1 MLKRPKVLL
10 GENFLFGPSLKL
22 SFFLGPE
29 TKNCYPFDPT

>member
-22 SFFLGPE
+22 SFFLDL
-29 TKNCYPFDPT
+29 KQNFLSI